1 MTRELLDP
9 SYAMFIPDEE
19 TRSLWFNPHSLEV
32 VNNGGVSHKDLVSS
46 QLERNVHIDHH
57 HPALLARSSCRSSSS

>member
-1 MTRELLDP
+1 VTRELLDP

-32 VNNGGVSHKDLVSS
+32 CHLVV
-46 QLERNVHIDHH
+46 R
-57 HPALLARSSCRSSSS
+57 RSPLHNDE